1 MVGPSLSDEERTLA
15 NARLKLGFV
24 LLVAAS
30 AGLVALQV
38 GGSPLQLG
46 AAVGAGLALGLAL
59 LAFLLRLGREFR
71 RSS

>member
-15 NARLKLGFV
+15 NTRLKLGFV

-30 AGLVALQV
+30 AGLVALQA
-38 GGSPLQLG
+38 GGSPFQLG
-46 AAVGAGLALGLAL
+46 VAVGAGLGIGLAL
-59 LAFLLRLGREFR
+59 LGFLVRLGREFR

>member
-1 MVGPSLSDEERTLA
+1 MVGPSLFDEDRTLA
-15 NARLKLGFV
+15 NARPKLGRV
-24 LLVAAS
+24 PLVAAP